1 MSIDHIRIALDQ
13 RQLWDRQHARRGGDA
28 GLEGERL
35 VDTPNPSAV
44 AMGNLV
50 VANARIAEVGSA
62 NGRDARYWAMRGHD
76 VDCMDFS
83 SVALEQLIGHAK
95 RQGVADKINP
105 LLFDANSGKLPQ
117 EIEKIDGF
125 YARSALHVDD
135 DTLMS
140 LLADVDD
147 RLNPDGI
154 VFIEGKSTSDPKI
167 ARSEH
172 LGNGLAVDPE
182 EDGHVRRIW
191 TPELLEDICT
201 SLGWK
206 ALQQNSIDENWAGTD
221 ANFLRLVA
229 KK

>member
-1 MSIDHIRIALDQ
+1 
-13 RQLWDRQHARRGGDA
+13 
-28 GLEGERL
+28 
-35 VDTPNPSAV
+35 
-44 AMGNLV
+44 MGNLV

-62 NGRDARYWAMRGHD
+62 NGRDARYWAMRGYN

-83 SVALEQLIGHAK
+83 FVALEQLVEHAE
-95 RQGVADKINP
+95 RQGIADKINP

-117 EIEKIDGF
+117 EIGEIDGF

-140 LLADVDD
+140 LMADVND
-147 RLNPDGI
+147 RLNPDGV

-182 EDGHVRRIW
+182 EDGHLRRVW
-191 TPELLEDICT
+191 TPELLQNICGT
-201 SLGWK
+201 LGWK
-206 ALQQNSIDENWAGTD
+206 AL
-221 ANFLRLVA
+221 
-229 KK
+229 